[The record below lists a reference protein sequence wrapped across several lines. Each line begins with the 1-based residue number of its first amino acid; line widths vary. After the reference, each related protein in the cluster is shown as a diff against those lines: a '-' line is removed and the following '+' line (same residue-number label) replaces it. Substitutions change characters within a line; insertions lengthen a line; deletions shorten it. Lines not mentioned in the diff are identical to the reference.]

1 MLQKVCTAAGGNMN
15 QVINR
20 QKLVLYIGHPF
31 DLAFF
36 KRLIP
41 LINDDNQYYIITIVA
56 KGYYFR
62 EMNNLEDILSTIANE
77 NIIISDNK
85 IPGYSKNIFRTLYR
99 TLCVRKLIHGVDKK
113 NSILISIDKS
123 QFIANY
129 LNSHFK
135 KVILI
140 QTVDTL
146 DLKKDYKPAYLK
158 MAWSNLINIITG
170 SKLIFLRYNK
180 KSSGHIWHYKILN
193 PNFKVIYRNDNISIS
208 NRIVLPGVKSK
219 NKSKKIVIFG
229 NRYNGW
235 EFIKNKKSEV
245 KELIFLFYKNLKQT
259 HPEHTFYYKPHPLE
273 KGTEFAEINHIFDSR
288 LIDVG
293 ISLNSELFLI
303 ENNDIEY
310 CFSLGSTSSM
320 SAHEMGFSSKVFYKM
335 LPLAQSVNSAYDD
348 IFQDAPEEFF
358 IKDYNELITPCI
370 KENIKPELDY
380 LNKMIREYC

>member
-1 MLQKVCTAAGGNMN
+1 MPN
-15 QVINR
+15 QQN
-20 QKLVLYIGHPF
+20 LVLYIGHPF

-36 KRLIP
+36 MRLLP
-41 LINDDNQYYIITIVA
+41 LINEKKQFYVTAIVA

-62 EMNNLEDILSTIANE
+62 NMDSLNE
-77 NIIISDNK
+77 LLNKISDECFVIPDNK
-85 IPGYSKNIFRTLYR
+85 IQGYSKHLLNGIKNTLF
-99 TLCVRKLIHGVDKK
+99 VKKLICNIDKN

-146 DLKKDYKPAYLK
+146 DLKKDYKPAILR
-158 MAWSNLINIITG
+158 MVWFNLINIITG

-208 NRIVLPGVKSK
+208 NRIVLPKVASK
-219 NKSKKIVIFG
+219 NKSKKIIIFG
-229 NRYNGW
+229 SRYNDW
-235 EFIKNKKSEV
+235 RFINNNKSEI

-259 HPEHTFYYKPHPLE
+259 SSEHTFYYKPHPRE
-273 KGTEFAEINHIFDSR
+273 NGSEYAEINQIFDNQ
-288 LIDVG
+288 LINVG

-303 ENNDIEY
+303 ENDDIEH

-320 SAHEMGFSSKVFYKM
+320 SAYEMGFSSKVFYKM
-335 LPLAQSVNSAYDD
+335 LPLSQPVNSAYDD
-348 IFQDAPEEFF
+348 IFQDAPEDFF
-358 IKDYNELITPCI
+358 IKDYNDSITACI
-370 KENIKPELDY
+370 KKNIKPEVNY
-380 LNKMIREYC
+380 FNQMIREISHI